1 MRLSLA
7 AVRKYVLI
15 ICMRLQVCAY

>member
-15 ICMRLQVCAY
+15 VCMCLLVWAY